1 MKAAWI
7 DAGSWN
13 APFLSPLRSRRD
25 CLRQVMLAHARM
37 RSHST
42 AFPKTTFRLRR
53 QSTAGHNAMGGRA
66 YPGRG
71 SLPLSCKDAGRAD
84 RVRTPSPASPAYSV
98 TARLLHWITAAFILL
113 MVPLGV
119 IIASEWGG
127 SWQTFLYD
135 LHRSIGATLIP
146 IIILRLAYRF
156 AHPPLSLPDHIP
168 AIERSV
174 AE

>member
-1 MKAAWI
+1 
-7 DAGSWN
+7 
-13 APFLSPLRSRRD
+13 
-25 CLRQVMLAHARM
+25 
-37 RSHST
+37 
-42 AFPKTTFRLRR
+42 
-53 QSTAGHNAMGGRA
+53 
-66 YPGRG
+66 
-71 SLPLSCKDAGRAD
+71 
-84 RVRTPSPASPAYSV
+84 V

-174 AE
+174 AEMAHWILYTLLILQPLAGWAATSAYPATIVVFGSFELPAILPANRALSQWLFSVHRWIAIVLICIVGAHVAAAFNHHFVRKDRVLMRMITG